1 MLPCDFTVASQ
12 KHLSAVIV
20 IFSSTIHHVSELKCN
35 NSLFTKIILFLCL
48 SCNNHSSSHCR
59 SEKYQSRICAD
70 YWLREIKKAGD
81 KVNIRLNG
89 ILLAQAKLSALSEVL
104 KLSIIHT
111 VDRGTANFGVLY

>member
-59 SEKYQSRICAD
+59 SENTKPGMAPGLIMMM
-70 YWLREIKKAGD
+70 
-81 KVNIRLNG
+81 V
-89 ILLAQAKLSALSEVL
+89 
-104 KLSIIHT
+104 
-111 VDRGTANFGVLY
+111 